1 MNNLKKIIFIVGPT
15 AVGKSQAALFLAR
28 RIEGEI
34 ISCDSMQVYKE
45 INIANDKP
53 LQEVL
58 AAVPH
63 HLINIVSVEEVFDV
77 EWFNTEAT
85 RVIKDIHNRGH
96 IPVIVGGSGLYMQVL
111 LDGIFQGAPRN
122 EELRKDLERLAKK
135 KGNEFIHQQLQKKDP
150 QAALK
155 IHPHN
160 LKKMIRALEVCVT
173 AKQPISILQKNRQG
187 IWGKYDIRLVALN
200 RDREELYQRINQRV
214 ERMFQEGLVDEI
226 KDLDNKKWGRTA
238 DGIIGVNEVRDYLK
252 GHCDLEQAIEQTQL
266 NTRHFAKRQ
275 LTWFRK
281 EERLQWIFLKS
292 GDTPEDIA
300 NQIYEMIV
308 E

>member
-1 MNNLKKIIFIVGPT
+1 
-15 AVGKSQAALFLAR
+15 
-28 RIEGEI
+28 
-34 ISCDSMQVYKE
+34 MQVYKE

-58 AAVPH
+58 AEVPH

-85 RVIKDIHNRGH
+85 KVIKDIHNRGH

-308 E
+308 EKGSNEYQII

>member
-1 MNNLKKIIFIVGPT
+1 MNNPKKIIFIVGPT
-15 AVGKSQAALFLAR
+15 AVGKSEAAFFLAR

-58 AAVPH
+58 AEVPH

-85 RVIKDIHNRGH
+85 KVIKDIHNRGH

-300 NQIYEMIV
+300 DQIYKMIV